1 MILLFSL
8 IVTIFGIIGVIKSI
22 KYNFDE
28 LFIISIFISS
38 TFFIVLLSSL
48 FPT

>member
-8 IVTIFGIIGVIKSI
+8 IVTIFGIVGVIKSI
-22 KYNFDE
+22 KYDFDE

-38 TFFIVLLSSL
+38 TFFIVLLSLL
-48 FPT
+48 FPN

>member
-1 MILLFSL
+1 MLLLFSL
-8 IVTIFGIIGVIKSI
+8 IVTIFGIIGVIESI

-38 TFFIVLLSSL
+38 TFFIVLLSLL
-48 FPT
+48 FPN

>member
-1 MILLFSL
+1 MLRLFSL
-8 IVTIFGIIGVIKSI
+8 IITIIGIVGVIKSI

-28 LFIISIFISS
+28 LFIISMFISS

-48 FPT
+48 FPN